1 MRTSL
6 VAALVLILGVL
17 IASPVKADD
26 NAGTNRSGLK
36 IGIVDVQSVVMDCD
50 MAKAIRNHMQNKYG
64 TERKKLEEQGE
75 SLKKRAEELKNP
87 KVSDKKRAAF
97 IRERQS
103 LDQKFRT
110 LMQKAEQEQMQYNQK
125 MVAQIFA
132 SAKKVAETKGF
143 NLILDVGQGGVLYAD
158 SDMNLT
164 EDVLKAINDFY
175 KEHKIELKK

>member
-6 VAALVLILGVL
+6 VAALVLFFGLL
-17 IASPVKADD
+17 IASPVQAD
-26 NAGTNRSGLK
+26 NAALANRSGLK

-132 SAKKVAETKGF
+132 SAKKVAEAKGF

-158 SDMNLT
+158 NDMNLT
-164 EDVLKAINDFY
+164 EDVLKAINDYY
-175 KEHKIELKK
+175 KDHKIELKK

>member
-6 VAALVLILGVL
+6 VAALILALGLLTAGQVQ
-17 IASPVKADD
+17 AED
-26 NAGTNRSGLK
+26 NKTSRAAGLR
-36 IGIVDVQSVVMDCD
+36 IGIVDVQTVVMESD
-50 MAKAIRNHMQNKYG
+50 MAKAIKNHMQSKYG
-64 TERKKLEEQGE
+64 DERKKLEQQGE

-87 KVSDKKRAAF
+87 KTSDKKRAAF

-125 MVAQIFA
+125 MVSQIFA
-132 SAKKVAETKGF
+132 SSKKVAESLGY

-158 SDMNLT
+158 PDMNLT
-164 EDVLKAINDFY
+164 DAVLKEINAFY
-175 KEHKIELKK
+175 KENKIDLKK